1 MSPSGS
7 DNPRAAIKDAKAVAT
22 KSARIS
28 RREFGLDAAVA
39 ATAAAALAA
48 SPSSLLTPR
57 RDRDN
62 ISPTIAAGEQ
72 ETAASL
78 KLTPEQSR
86 DVDAKLANII
96 RKYGERLSEEQRKH
110 LRRILA
116 YNETM
121 LAPIRAFKLPFGVQF
136 IGRALDDHAVIAAAR
151 LFQTHSDWHKMRPP
165 VS

>member
-1 MSPSGS
+1 VSTSSCGS
-7 DNPRAAIKDAKAVAT
+7 DDSSIPIKDAKAAET

-39 ATAAAALAA
+39 ATAAAALAV

-72 ETAASL
+72 ETASSL
-78 KLTPEQSR
+78 KLTPEQGR
-86 DVDAKLANII
+86 DVEAKLANII
-96 RKYGERLSEEQRKH
+96 RKYGERLSEEQRQH
-110 LRRILA
+110 LRKILA

-121 LAPIRAFKLPFGVQF
+121 LAPIRAFTLQNG
-136 IGRALDDHAVIAAAR
+136 D
-151 LFQTHSDWHKMRPP
+151 PP
-165 VS
+165 VMVLKLSSGKNNA